1 MSLKTIVNDKEVYDA
16 FLEVLDE
23 YIALEHSRLVAADN
37 VVELHRAQGAVN
49 AYKKLKHLREKVN
62 GPRRSD

>member
-1 MSLKTIVNDKEVYDA
+1 MSLKAIVNDKEVYDA
-16 FLEVLDE
+16 FLELLDE
-23 YIALEHSRLVAADN
+23 YIAVEHSRLVAADN

-62 GPRRSD
+62 GPRISN

>member
-1 MSLKTIVNDKEVYDA
+1 MSLKAIVNDKEVYDA

-23 YIALEHSRLVAADN
+23 YIALEHTRLVASDN